1 MIKMNIKMML
11 LSDAIFGN
19 GSSIPGAEDISIL
32 CDGNGFPYYKGGTFK
47 GIFRE
52 ELGRY
57 LELCG
62 KSETEIRKIVTE
74 LLGMG
79 LSDDDHEQIIF
90 SDFTMAPAAR
100 KTILEEIGIGKPEIV
115 TDILTNVRTF
125 TKIEKN
131 GVAARGS
138 LRSVRCVDQGLSFYS
153 EISCPEADR
162 NLVTEV
168 LGMIKWVGSMR
179 NRGLGKV
186 RITVLEEVRW

>member
-1 MIKMNIKMML
+1 MIKMNIKMTL

-62 KSETEIRKIVTE
+62 KSQKSVTE
-74 LLGMG
+74 LLGTSG
-79 LSDDDHEQIIF
+79 SDENREQIIF

-100 KTILEEIGIGKPEIV
+100 QTILEEIGIGKPEIV

-138 LRSVRCVDQGLSFYS
+138 LRSARCVDQGLSFYS
-153 EISCPEADR
+153 EISCPEAER

-179 NRGLGKV
+179 NRGFGKV
-186 RITVLEEVRW
+186 RITVL

>member
-90 SDFTMAPAAR
+90 SDFTISGLPIPISSRIVFLAAGAILKLR
-100 KTILEEIGIGKPEIV
+100 KMEWRQE
-115 TDILTNVRTF
+115 
-125 TKIEKN
+125 
-131 GVAARGS
+131 
-138 LRSVRCVDQGLSFYS
+138 GL
-153 EISCPEADR
+153 
-162 NLVTEV
+162 
-168 LGMIKWVGSMR
+168 
-179 NRGLGKV
+179 
-186 RITVLEEVRW
+186 